1 MPQTLPTKELSPENE
16 TPSFVTGETQP
27 DKDGLVR
34 PTFRVGEVDVAFY
47 SQDEE
52 SLARDQQEVLS
63 TVIASPLGLTE
74 AAIHLGDLSEDSRAA
89 RLHASILAEDY
100 NEDVLHYLDQINA
113 AVSYDEQGNERVQT
127 VNEQGFALV
136 IAALEGDPTAQ
147 KSVDSRLEK
156 FQAEYAAAQVEGVE
170 PISPEK
176 QDEALDALN
185 TIALVHSTKHSVE
198 RDKHGNVILSATGDH
213 RRRDTTIDDRYPR
226 ATLHF
231 TMNGEVTTHTFNESW
246 VDTNTLIVANLAKTI
261 DTGRLP
267 LALNPVDTYFDVNP
281 GEKLKLPDAI
291 TITPSGTLPE
301 LYQQD
306 GLNISYKQADR
317 YSDEDRNAYSELVDR
332 PMILVESMT
341 DDQIAT
347 GLRTYAIDDAL
358 KQSGVEGGAMFIQ
371 SNASGSAEFNN
382 HIRNV
387 GQVLG
392 LETSLHRDHAVSRA
406 EQRIR
411 QEKHYR
417 GGHYTFTQPLG
428 LSLAAQRMY
437 VANGYLAPGSRIS
450 AAEEAILD
458 ELEGDGL

>member
-1 MPQTLPTKELSPENE
+1 MKKITWYRKWHQWELHSHAHASVLVVYLFVVAASLLFFYQQAYAAQSTQSWDFSNAAEFEFDDTKVETIGTSARLKAQNYSNDAQTAALYHFDELNGSSVTDSSSNGNNGTITDATFNSGVLNNSLEFNGTTSAVTIPDSLSLSFGQQNTLEAWTKFNTSFSAGSDTQRQTIIDKGDYQLYYNNE
-16 TPSFVTGETQP
+16 TG
-27 DKDGLVR
+27 K
-34 PTFRVGEVDVAFY
+34 
-47 SQDEE
+47 
-52 SLARDQQEVLS
+52 
-63 TVIASPLGLTE
+63 
-74 AAIHLGDLSEDSRAA
+74 
-89 RLHASILAEDY
+89 
-100 NEDVLHYLDQINA
+100 
-113 AVSYDEQGNERVQT
+113 VSY
-127 VNEQGFALV
+127 
-136 IAALEGDPTAQ
+136 
-147 KSVDSRLEK
+147 
-156 FQAEYAAAQVEGVE
+156 
-170 PISPEK
+170 
-176 QDEALDALN
+176 
-185 TIALVHSTKHSVE
+185 
-198 RDKHGNVILSATGDH
+198 
-213 RRRDTTIDDRYPR
+213 
-226 ATLHF
+226 
-231 TMNGEVTTHTFNESW
+231 
-246 VDTNTLIVANLAKTI
+246 
-261 DTGRLP
+261 
-267 LALNPVDTYFDVNP
+267 
-281 GEKLKLPDAI
+281 
-291 TITPSGTLPE
+291 E
-301 LYQQD
+301 L
-306 GLNISYKQADR
+306 ADR
-317 YSDEDRNAYSELVDR
+317 NSDEDRNAYSELVDR

-341 DDQIAT
+341 DDQITT